1 MHFNVNKHLCTCEQT
16 PGPEWSIFFF
26 YTINK
31 LVDASSMPDPIL
43 GTLRR
48 IQFLEQTF
56 MEQKLEAIMKIQKS
70 YKGDRFNSNG
80 GRIWKVSL
88 EVTFGMEGEKA
99 FWSRIRGKY
108 SVVGRNTRPRR
119 QKRLSGFSSWLT
131 T

>member
-1 MHFNVNKHLCTCEQT
+1 MVH
-16 PGPEWSIFFF
+16 FFF

-70 YKGDRFNSNG
+70 YKGDRF
-80 GRIWKVSL
+80 RRCVSRKKQGAMRAL
-88 EVTFGMEGEKA
+88 QAK
-99 FWSRIRGKY
+99 
-108 SVVGRNTRPRR
+108 
-119 QKRLSGFSSWLT
+119 
-131 T
+131 